1 MFYGLNVMIVLNTNE
16 SFNVSVLRIVEN
28 DAVLNNDVYT

>member
-1 MFYGLNVMIVLNTNE
+1 MIVLNTNE